1 MKRMEGRGRTEG
13 GWGWEE
19 GWGDGDVEMSLH
31 LLIPFVEGPPHIDF
45 FCGGFRHTD
54 SFLWRSLH
62 ILIPFVEDRR
72 ILTLCVE
79 EPPYI
84 DSLCGGSPTY

>member
-54 SFLWRSLH
+54 SF
-62 ILIPFVEDRR
+62 F
-72 ILTLCVE
+72 VE
-79 EPPYI
+79 EPAHI
-84 DSLCGGSPTY
+84 DSLCGGSSDIDSLCGGASIY